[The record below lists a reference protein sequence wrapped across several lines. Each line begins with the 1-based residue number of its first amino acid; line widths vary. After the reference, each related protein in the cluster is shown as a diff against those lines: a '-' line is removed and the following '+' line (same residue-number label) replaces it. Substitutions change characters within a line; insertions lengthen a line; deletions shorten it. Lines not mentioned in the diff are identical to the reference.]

1 MLHDELVERHR
12 RCNEYRAGTPAT
24 PPCTASALPCRSD
37 GTRITCHHASI
48 ERANIDPQLESI
60 RGHDS
65 AYLAFAQP
73 TFNLAPFAGQIS
85 TTVTANWLCLA
96 RLRRIGLLQIG
107 EQDLRVQ
114 SAVGEN
120 NRLQLAGK
128 QFLSHACCFV
138 DIAA

>member
-1 MLHDELVERHR
+1 MLHDELVERRGR
-12 RCNEYRAGTPAT
+12 RNEYRAGTAAT
-24 PPCTASALPCRSD
+24 PRSVSGALPSRSN
-37 GTRITCHHASI
+37 RARVACQHASI
-48 ERANIDPQLESI
+48 ERANIDPQLEGI

-85 TTVTANWLCLA
+85 TTVTANWLCLT

-120 NRLQLAGK
+120 NL
-128 QFLSHACCFV
+128 
-138 DIAA
+138 